1 MNNTNQVIAQPL
13 RAACYARFSSDM
25 QRSESIDAQLR
36 AINKYTNENNM
47 VLVNNYIDMAKS
59 GKNDDR
65 PEFLQ
70 MIQDAK
76 DDLFDI
82 IIVHKLDRFA
92 RNRYDSVRYRHELK
106 KHNVKLLSVLENYDS
121 DTPEGV
127 LIESLYEGMNEY
139 YIKNLSR
146 EIMKG
151 LKENAY
157 QAKFTGGVP
166 PLCYN
171 IDENL
176 HYVINP
182 AEAEIVRLIFDMA
195 IQNVGY
201 GKIIDELNN
210 KGYKTKTGK
219 PFSKNSLSSLLR
231 NPKYC
236 GIYEYNKAPK
246 RDVDGKRN
254 SHARKPEEDVIR
266 IENAIPAI
274 ISKEYFLIIESKM
287 KLRKQNSG
295 KMRAKEVYLLS
306 GKIVCG
312 KCGMAYVGHRKFN
325 SQKKKYVF
333 YSCNNNQRTHNCDS
347 GHIRKEH
354 IEDCVLEKLSDYI
367 FDDTI
372 IEQLYDAY
380 QEYLLEQNSDA
391 ISHKND
397 ITKRLKAIDTEI
409 ANIVKVIMKTGS
421 EALSEKLSELE
432 SEKKQLAFS
441 ITKIS
446 KQYKIQDVSIEDL
459 RKSFK
464 KAKQLFLKGELK
476 NTKKL
481 IELYVDSV
489 IIYDD
494 HIELRVKVKPD
505 ISPHLTK
512 NEDISGSKGTV
523 FPFPCNG
530 AEGAY
535 CTASK
540 RNFNHYFATLS
551 CNLNNSKYLIDRNLI
566 TLKLLPYE
574 ITP

>member
-1 MNNTNQVIAQPL
+1 MNNTPQAITQHL

-36 AINKYTNENNM
+36 AINKYTDENNM
-47 VLVNNYIDMAKS
+47 ILVNKYIDMAKS

-70 MIQDAK
+70 MIQDAREN
-76 DDLFDI
+76 LFDI
-82 IIVHKLDRFA
+82 IVVHKLDRFA

-106 KHNVKLLSVLENYDS
+106 RHNVKLLSVLENYDS

-166 PLCYN
+166 PLGYD

-182 AEAEIVRLIFDMA
+182 AEAEIVRHIFDMA
-195 IQNVGY
+195 VQNIGY
-201 GKIIDELNN
+201 GQIIDDLNS
-210 KGYKTKTGK
+210 KGYRTKTGK
-219 PFSKNSLSSLLR
+219 FFSKNSLSSLLR

-254 SHARKPEEDVIR
+254 SHARKSEDEVIR
-266 IENAIPAI
+266 IENAIPSI
-274 ISKEYFLIIESKM
+274 ISKEDFLTIESKM
-287 KLRKQNSG
+287 KLRKQNGG

-306 GKIVCG
+306 GKIICG

-347 GHIRKEH
+347 SHIRKEF
-354 IEDCVLEKLSDYI
+354 IEANVLSKLSDYI
-367 FDDTI
+367 FDESI
-372 IEQLYDAY
+372 IVQIHEAY

-397 ITKRLKAIDTEI
+397 ISKRLKEIDAEI
-409 ANIVKVIMKTGS
+409 ANVIKVITKTGS

-432 SEKKQLAFS
+432 TEKKQLDFS
-441 ITKIS
+441 ITKIT
-446 KQYKIQDVSIEDL
+446 KEHKIQDVSIDDL

-476 NTKKL
+476 TTKKL
-481 IELYVDSV
+481 IELYVDNV

-494 HIELRVKVKPD
+494 YIELRGK
-505 ISPHLTK
+505 
-512 NEDISGSKGTV
+512 SKT
-523 FPFPCNG
+523 
-530 AEGAY
+530 
-535 CTASK
+535 
-540 RNFNHYFATLS
+540 
-551 CNLNNSKYLIDRNLI
+551 
-566 TLKLLPYE
+566 
-574 ITP
+574 

>member
-1 MNNTNQVIAQPL
+1 MTQLTNTSMAEAPL
-13 RAACYARFSSDM
+13 KAVAYARFSSDM
-25 QRSESIDAQLR
+25 QRGESIDAQLR
-36 AINKYTNENNM
+36 AINKYTDENNII
-47 VLVNNYIDMAKS
+47 LVNKYIDMAKS

-76 DDLFDI
+76 EHLFDI
-82 IIVHKLDRFA
+82 IVVHKLDRFA

-106 KHNVKLLSVLENYDS
+106 RHNVKLLSVLENYDS

-139 YIKNLSR
+139 YIKNLAR

-166 PLCYN
+166 PLGYD

-176 HYVINP
+176 HYIINP
-182 AEAEIVRLIFDMA
+182 AEAVIIRHIFDMA
-195 IQNVGY
+195 VQNIGY
-201 GKIIDELNN
+201 GQIIDDLNS
-210 KGYKTKTGK
+210 KGYRTKTGK
-219 PFSKNSLSSLLR
+219 FFSKNSLSSLLR

-254 SHARKPEEDVIR
+254 SHARKSEDEVIR

-274 ISKEYFLIIESKM
+274 ISKEDFLTIESKM
-287 KLRKQNSG
+287 KLRKQNGG

-306 GKIVCG
+306 GKIICG

-347 GHIRKEH
+347 SHIRKEF
-354 IEDCVLEKLSDYI
+354 IEANVLSKLSDYI
-367 FDDTI
+367 FHESI
-372 IEQLYDAY
+372 IEQLHEAY

-397 ITKRLKAIDTEI
+397 ISKRLKEIDAEI
-409 ANIVKVIMKTGS
+409 ANVIKVITKTGS
-421 EALSEKLSELE
+421 DALSEKLSELE
-432 SEKKQLAFS
+432 TEKKQLDFS
-441 ITKIS
+441 ITKIT
-446 KQYKIQDVSIEDL
+446 KEHKIQDVSIDDL

-476 NTKKL
+476 TTKKL
-481 IELYVDSV
+481 IELYVDNV

-494 HIELRVKVKPD
+494 YIELRVKVKPD
-505 ISPHLTK
+505 VSPHPTK
-512 NEDISGSKGTV
+512 NGDKSGSKGTV

-530 AEGAY
+530 AEGRKQ
-535 CTASK
+535 SK
-540 RNFNHYFATLS
+540 RTLVLYNFLS
-551 CNLNNSKYLIDRNLI
+551 SELTRN
-566 TLKLLPYE
+566 E
-574 ITP
+574 N

>member
-1 MNNTNQVIAQPL
+1 
-13 RAACYARFSSDM
+13 
-25 QRSESIDAQLR
+25 
-36 AINKYTNENNM
+36 
-47 VLVNNYIDMAKS
+47 
-59 GKNDDR
+59 
-65 PEFLQ
+65 

-76 DDLFDI
+76 DNLFDI
-82 IIVHKLDRFA
+82 IVVHKLDRFA

-166 PLCYN
+166 PLGYD

-182 AEAEIVRLIFDMA
+182 AEAEIVRHIFDMA
-195 IQNVGY
+195 VQNVGY
-201 GKIIDELNN
+201 GKIIDELNS

-219 PFSKNSLSSLLR
+219 FFSKNSLSSLLR

-246 RDVDGKRN
+246 RDVEGKRN
-254 SHARKPEEDVIR
+254 SHTQKPEDEVIR

-274 ISKEYFLIIESKM
+274 ISKEDFTIIESKM

-306 GKIVCG
+306 GKIICG
-312 KCGMAYVGHRKFN
+312 KCGMSYVGHRKSN

-333 YSCNNNQRTHNCDS
+333 YSCNNNQHTHNCDG
-347 GHIRKEH
+347 GHIRKEY
-354 IEDCVLEKLSDYI
+354 IETSVLEKLSDYI

-372 IEQLYDAY
+372 AEQLYDAY

-391 ISHKND
+391 NSHKND
-397 ITKRLKAIDTEI
+397 ISKRLEVIDAEI

-432 SEKKQLAFS
+432 NEKKQLEFS

-459 RKSFK
+459 RKSFN

-489 IIYDD
+489 IIYEDY
-494 HIELRVKVKPD
+494 IELRVKIKPD
-505 ISPHLTK
+505 ISPYPAK
-512 NEDISGSKGTV
+512 
-523 FPFPCNG
+523 
-530 AEGAY
+530 
-535 CTASK
+535 K
-540 RNFNHYFATLS
+540 RRQVRL
-551 CNLNNSKYLIDRNLI
+551 
-566 TLKLLPYE
+566 
-574 ITP
+574 